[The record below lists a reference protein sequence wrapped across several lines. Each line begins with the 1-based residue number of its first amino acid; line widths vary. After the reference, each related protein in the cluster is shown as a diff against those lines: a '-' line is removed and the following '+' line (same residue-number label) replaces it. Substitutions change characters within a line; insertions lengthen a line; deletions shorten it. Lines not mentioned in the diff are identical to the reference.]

1 MKSLNVKQLM
11 DDFTDANATIEDVFG
26 IGRWYLQTTN
36 NKTEVTK
43 FDLDTDGYEE
53 FGMELF
59 DRKVKNFFND
69 KFYFDLGPPD
79 NTSTYADLLKKGFIL
94 GKFKKSL

>member
-1 MKSLNVKQLM
+1 MKLIPTQKGTLGSSMVSSR
-11 DDFTDANATIEDVFG
+11 ANYGE
-26 IGRWYLQTTN
+26 
-36 NKTEVTK
+36 TEVTK

-79 NTSTYADLLKKGFIL
+79 NSSTFADLLKKGFIL
-94 GKFKKSL
+94 GKF

>member
-1 MKSLNVKQLM
+1 M
-11 DDFTDANATIEDVFG
+11 
-26 IGRWYLQTTN
+26 
-36 NKTEVTK
+36 
-43 FDLDTDGYEE
+43 DTDGYEE

-59 DRKVKNFFND
+59 DRKVKNYFND

-79 NTSTYADLLKKGFIL
+79 NTLTYADFLKKGFIL

>member
-11 DDFTDANATIEDVFG
+11 DDYTDANATIKDVFG

-79 NTSTYADLLKKGFIL
+79 NSSTFADLLKKGFIL
-94 GKFKKSL
+94 GKF